1 MTKLN
6 HDCDSEREDQFYS
19 KDSSVHLASSRTLF
33 LCEDFSVNM
42 SHKFCAMLLYLDQV
56 SNTEPISIYINSD
69 GGDTAALFQIYD
81 TINLI
86 KAPIQTICI
95 GAAYSAGSVLLAS
108 GTPGLRYMYKSAQV
122 MLHGIQ
128 FIFPLPHDTVDESK
142 NKLNYYKRH
151 NDDILKIVA

>member
-1 MTKLN
+1 
-6 HDCDSEREDQFYS
+6 
-19 KDSSVHLASSRTLF
+19 
-33 LCEDFSVNM
+33 
-42 SHKFCAMLLYLDQV
+42 LDQV

-151 NDDILKIVA
+151 NDDILKIVAKHTGQSLATVREDSASDNYMSAKEAVKYG